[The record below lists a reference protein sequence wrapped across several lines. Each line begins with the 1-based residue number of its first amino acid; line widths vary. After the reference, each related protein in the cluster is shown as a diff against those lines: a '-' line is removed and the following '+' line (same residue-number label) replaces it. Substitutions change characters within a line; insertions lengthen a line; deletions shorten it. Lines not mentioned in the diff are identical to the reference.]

1 MHTTYEWAQVYSGL
15 GWSVIPVQPRSK
27 IPMVSWTQYQF
38 SRPSAQTLAAWFNH
52 DCPVNIG
59 VVTGKV
65 SNIIVLDVDDPNAV
79 QGKQLPPTPCSRS
92 GGGGLHYFFK
102 WPGFTVK
109 NFTRKIPGVDL
120 RGDGGFVVLPESF
133 HASGNVYEW
142 LIDPLDTPTA
152 DAPDWLLSVIEKGN
166 NHQNSNIPFEP
177 DIIPAGQRNAGLAA
191 IAGALRKRGLSQE
204 AITSALLAENKVKC
218 RPSLPEG
225 EVRLIAQSISR
236 YVPEEP
242 IGQPKVSVTPIE
254 GGRGLVIVIYFSYG
268 GDTEHE

>member
-1 MHTTYEWAQVYSGL
+1 MRTMYEWAQVYSGI
-15 GWSVIPVQPRSK
+15 GWSVIPVQPRAK
-27 IPMVSWTQYQF
+27 IPLVSWTQYQF
-38 SRPSAQTLAAWFNH
+38 SRPSEQTLAAWFNH
-52 DCPVNIG
+52 NCPVNIG

-65 SNIIVLDVDDPNAV
+65 SNIIVLDIDDTDAV

-102 WPGFTVK
+102 WPGFAVK

-120 RGDGGFVVLPESF
+120 RGDGGFVVLPGSI

-142 LIDPLDTPTA
+142 LIDPLDTPIA
-152 DAPDWLLSVIEKGN
+152 DAPDWLLAVIEKN

-177 DIIPAGQRNAGLAA
+177 DIIPAGQRNASLAA

-204 AITSALLAENKVKC
+204 AITNALLAENKVKC
-218 RPSLPEG
+218 RPPLTEN

-236 YVPEEP
+236 YTPEEP
-242 IGQPKVSVTPIE
+242 IQSSISVQQVSLDN
-254 GGRGLVIVIYFSYG
+254 GGLIIVIYLPNINA
-268 GDTEHE
+268 